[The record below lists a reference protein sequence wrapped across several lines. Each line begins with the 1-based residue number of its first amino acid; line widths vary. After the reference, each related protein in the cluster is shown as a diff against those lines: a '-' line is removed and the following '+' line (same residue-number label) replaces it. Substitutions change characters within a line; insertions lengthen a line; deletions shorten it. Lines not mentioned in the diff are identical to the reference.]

1 MSRRFLP
8 QRLRALIR
16 RLPIHRKLSVIVAIA
31 VATSLV
37 FVFVLVS
44 FVQLQEQYAARVAKL
59 RAVAEV
65 VAFNASAVL
74 EFQDPVGAENLFR
87 ALEGDPGIVA
97 AHLVARDSTF
107 RHTYRAKGWTAA
119 LPARVLAPH
128 QELAGYLDPATLS
141 VVVPMRR
148 GGELIGSL
156 ALVSRIDGVW
166 GALVLQFGLFSL
178 ALGLAFWLATA
189 IARWLQG
196 GMTHAIEALTAT
208 AQQVSARRDFSLR
221 AEKTSEDEIGQLA
234 DAFNAMLAELAARD
248 QDLAAHRASLE
259 ETVQVR
265 TRELIQAKEAAE
277 SANRAKSQ
285 FLANMSHEIRTP
297 MNGIIGIAELLEA
310 GALDPRQR
318 ELLRNQR
325 SSATTLLH
333 LLNDILD
340 FSRMEAGSLQ
350 LESLVFSLREIIVQT
365 AAVFAPMARKKGLAL
380 HFEIDTEMP
389 DLFRGDAHR
398 IRQVLNNL
406 LSNAIK
412 FTQQGGVTII
422 CRRDRTDGAPVLLE
436 VRDTGIG
443 IEPAALG
450 KIFDPFR
457 QADNSTSRRYGGSG
471 LGLTIV
477 RDLVGLM
484 GGQVTAVSELGAG
497 SAFTLRLPLPAAE
510 AGRSLPA
517 WAEGLRGRRIAVVC
531 GSTGQAARWCAMLA
545 AGGMRATSHAAC
557 GGALESIVADL
568 PDAILVEEEACLR
581 MAAEHPDFAGPG
593 VPVLFVRHCL
603 RAPDE
608 DLALPAWVGG
618 EIHEPFSDIGL
629 WRAVA
634 GLWGLDPDAR
644 PHHAPSREQARPLH
658 VLMVEDNA
666 VNQLVLGEMLDGLGC
681 TCTVAD
687 NGVEALER
695 LAEARF
701 DIVLMDVQMPVMDGL
716 TATRRL
722 RERELAA
729 GQPRQLVV
737 ALTANAL
744 AGDRE
749 MCLAAGMDDYLAK
762 PVTFESLSATFQR
775 WLPAVGDAPAGPG
788 APPGP
793 GLAPVARFDPGYL
806 SRTLGGGAAKIIPAV
821 LGSYLTTA
829 TRDIEA
835 LAVLDDDFDPQ
846 RALRRLHN
854 LKSASASIGA
864 EAFAARCKEAER
876 AARADAWDAVRAM
889 LPALIR
895 EFAPLRD
902 EVEAHLKSLGGA
914 PRA

>member
-297 MNGIIGIAELLEA
+297 MNGIIGVAELLEA
-310 GALDPRQR
+310 SALDPRQR
-318 ELLRNQR
+318 ELLGNQR

-350 LESLVFSLREIIVQT
+350 LESLVFNLREIVVQT
-365 AAVFAPMARKKGLAL
+365 VAVFVPMARKKGLVL
-380 HFEIDTEMP
+380 NFEIDPDMP

-398 IRQVLNNL
+398 MRQVLNNL

-412 FTQQGGVTII
+412 FTEHGAVLVS
-422 CRRDRTDGAPVLLE
+422 CRQDKADGAAPVVLE

-443 IEPAALG
+443 IGPEALQM
-450 KIFDPFR
+450 IFDPFR

-471 LGLTIV
+471 LGLAIV
-477 RDLVGLM
+477 RDLVELM
-484 GGQVTAVSELGAG
+484 GGRVSAHSRLGCG
-497 SAFTLRLPLPAAE
+497 SVFTLWLPLPQAE
-510 AGRSLPA
+510 ATRSRPG
-517 WAEGLRGRRIAVVC
+517 WAEGLRGRRIAVIC
-531 GSTGQAARWCAMLA
+531 GSTERAGQWCAMLA
-545 AGGMRATSHAAC
+545 AGGMTATAFTAC
-557 GGALESIVADL
+557 GD
-568 PDAILVEEEACLR
+568 ILAGLFTSSPSV
-581 MAAEHPDFAGPG
+581 MAAAADYLKAYAFDAFLTSFLFCFIGFYNGLGLTSFVMAQGILGSFG
-593 VPVLFVRHCL
+593 VRVPLSYLLSQFQPVSLFH
-603 RAPDE
+603 
-608 DLALPAWVGG
+608 
-618 EIHEPFSDIGL
+618 IGL
-629 WRAVA
+629 ATPCST
-634 GLWGLDPDAR
+634 LI
-644 PHHAPSREQARPLH
+644 QI
-658 VLMVEDNA
+658 VLC
-666 VNQLVLGEMLDGLGC
+666 LGC
-681 TCTVAD
+681 W
-687 NGVEALER
+687 
-695 LAEARF
+695 
-701 DIVLMDVQMPVMDGL
+701 
-716 TATRRL
+716 
-722 RERELAA
+722 
-729 GQPRQLVV
+729 
-737 ALTANAL
+737 
-744 AGDRE
+744 
-749 MCLAAGMDDYLAK
+749 
-762 PVTFESLSATFQR
+762 SL
-775 WLPAVGDAPAGPG
+775 
-788 APPGP
+788 
-793 GLAPVARFDPGYL
+793 
-806 SRTLGGGAAKIIPAV
+806 
-821 LGSYLTTA
+821 
-829 TRDIEA
+829 
-835 LAVLDDDFDPQ
+835 
-846 RALRRLHN
+846 
-854 LKSASASIGA
+854 LK
-864 EAFAARCKEAER
+864 KHH
-876 AARADAWDAVRAM
+876 
-889 LPALIR
+889 P
-895 EFAPLRD
+895 
-902 EVEAHLKSLGGA
+902 HLQ
-914 PRA
+914 

>member
-297 MNGIIGIAELLEA
+297 MNGIIGMAQLLEMTPQSA
-310 GALDPRQR
+310 EQRDYIATIRNSSQAL
-318 ELLRNQR
+318 LGI
-325 SSATTLLH
+325 
-333 LLNDILD
+333 LNDILD
-340 FSRMEAGSLQ
+340 YSKIEARKLKLETVGFDPHLLVAEVGALFQPNAAERGLRFDWSVASSVPHALVGDPTRLRQILLNLVGNAFKFTSQGAIRVHLQ
-350 LESLVFSLREIIVQT
+350 LGE
-365 AAVFAPMARKKGLAL
+365 AAGGKVGL
-380 HFEIDTEMP
+380 HF
-389 DLFRGDAHR
+389 
-398 IRQVLNNL
+398 
-406 LSNAIK
+406 S
-412 FTQQGGVTII
+412 
-422 CRRDRTDGAPVLLE
+422 

-443 IEPAALG
+443 IAPD
-450 KIFDPFR
+450 KRRHIFTPFE
-457 QADNSTSRRYGGSG
+457 QADMSTTRRYGGTG
-471 LGLTIV
+471 LGLAICRMLCELMEGHIGV
-477 RDLVGLM
+477 KSEEGVGSEFWFTVKLET
-484 GGQVTAVSELGAG
+484 GQV
-497 SAFTLRLPLPAAE
+497 E
-510 AGRSLPA
+510 AGTTP
-517 WAEGLRGRRIAVVC
+517 
-531 GSTGQAARWCAMLA
+531 QAAPRLILR
-545 AGGMRATSHAAC
+545 RATR
-557 GGALESIVADL
+557 
-568 PDAILVEEEACLR
+568 IL
-581 MAAEHPDFAGPG
+581 
-593 VPVLFVRHCL
+593 
-603 RAPDE
+603 
-608 DLALPAWVGG
+608 
-618 EIHEPFSDIGL
+618 I
-629 WRAVA
+629 
-634 GLWGLDPDAR
+634 
-644 PHHAPSREQARPLH
+644 
-658 VLMVEDNA
+658 VEDNA
-666 VNQLVLGEMLDGLGC
+666 INSTVLARMLESFGAHDIAFAKDGE
-681 TCTVAD
+681 
-687 NGVEALER
+687 EAL
-695 LAEARF
+695 ARCADHDF
-701 DIVLMDVQMPVMDGL
+701 ELIFMDARMPRMDGL
-716 TATRRL
+716 TAT
-722 RERELAA
+722 
-729 GQPRQLVV
+729 V
-737 ALTANAL
+737 ALRRANTPAYIIGVS
-744 AGDRE
+744 ADAMSEERQAA
-749 MCLAAGMDDYLAK
+749 LAAGMNDYLPK
-762 PVTFESLSATFQR
+762 PVDR
-775 WLPAVGDAPAGPG
+775 
-788 APPGP
+788 
-793 GLAPVARFDPGYL
+793 R
-806 SRTLGGGAAKIIPAV
+806 
-821 LGSYLTTA
+821 
-829 TRDIEA
+829 A
-835 LAVLDDDFDPQ
+835 LAEAIERWRETLVSAAGRPATPDDGPTDGD
-846 RALRRLHN
+846 RRR
-854 LKSASASIGA
+854 S
-864 EAFAARCKEAER
+864 
-876 AARADAWDAVRAM
+876 
-889 LPALIR
+889 
-895 EFAPLRD
+895 
-902 EVEAHLKSLGGA
+902 
-914 PRA
+914 